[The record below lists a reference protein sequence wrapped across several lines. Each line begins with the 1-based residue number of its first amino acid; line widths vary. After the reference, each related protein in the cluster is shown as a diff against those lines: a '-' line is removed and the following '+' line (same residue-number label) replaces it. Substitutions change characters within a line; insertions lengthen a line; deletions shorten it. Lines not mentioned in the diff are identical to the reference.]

1 MNDKMRTA
9 WTPRTHNMR
18 SLNILLLVL
27 TVGSVFSFAQ
37 SLPEKGSVEGNV
49 YTNKTLG
56 LIWEIP
62 ANWQVKNDP
71 ATAPAHTQILLET
84 LPGGAQSGESV
95 AMIGIDSDHF
105 NEEAQPP
112 IDSDIWIPLPRQT
125 DHSELSDLK
134 LLSDLTLGN
143 GLPVHRYDFR
153 SAQQPERFLTF
164 LSGPRKGYGV
174 DFVILANSTEHL
186 EEIIHTLVE
195 MKIRPDWPANSAPIA
210 GHIQPS
216 VQSEDKPQISDKENA
231 SHLEHTVAPEYS
243 GVLRAAHTH
252 GAVKLLGHIGVDGK
266 IKDLYVLSGPIML
279 RNPAI
284 AAVSQWRYRPY
295 LVQGKP
301 EEVETTITIGFGLG
315 NPNSLAHP

>member
-1 MNDKMRTA
+1 
-9 WTPRTHNMR
+9 MR

-27 TVGSVFSFAQ
+27 MVGSVFSFAQ
-37 SLPEKGSVEGNV
+37 SLPEKGSVEDNV

-71 ATAPAHTQILLET
+71 ALAPAHMQLLLET
-84 LPGGAQSGESV
+84 LPGGPQSGESV

-105 NEEAQPP
+105 NEGSPPP
-112 IDSDIWIPLPRQT
+112 INGKTWIPLPKQNN
-125 DHSELSDLK
+125 DPDI
-134 LLSDLTLGN
+134 SDLTLGN
-143 GLPVHRYDFR
+143 GLPVHRYDFKSVQEPVR
-153 SAQQPERFLTF
+153 YLTF
-164 LSGPRKGYGV
+164 LSGPRKGYGI

-195 MKIRPDWPANSAPIA
+195 MKIRPDWPADSLPIA

-216 VQSEDKPQISDKENA
+216 VHGQNHPQISDKENA

-295 LVQGKP
+295 QVQGKR
-301 EEVETTITIGFGLG
+301 EEVETTFIIGFGLG